1 MGRGTWWFACG
12 ILVLSGAVAWPASC
26 HAADGDRRDK
36 VATCDDP
43 DRDEAQPSGH
53 SDADKPRPPV
63 RWDLTLFGPGSP
75 NPNRHITSLTLVV
88 HQWTWDGMLPDP
100 LLKTKS
106 TEPWLL
112 RQSEHALTF
121 TLNKDANVDAWPTV
135 YVMNNVPWGEL
146 RVVTTHDAFSVH
158 IYRDDFEMDTKH
170 DGKAGFTSWSLARI
184 VDDLY
189 FGNTGEHLDAELFSR
204 LSGEAYSQGEKRYY
218 AKQEASRHQPGGD
231 PKLQKH
237 GSAED
242 SGSEPIREPPQPP
255 RAAQPQ

>member
-12 ILVLSGAVAWPASC
+12 IMVLSGAVAWPASC

-36 VATCDDP
+36 VTTCDDP

-75 NPNRHITSLTLVV
+75 NPNRHITSLTLVLY
-88 HQWTWDGMLPDP
+88 QPTWGGIVPDS
-100 LLKTKS
+100 LVKTKS

-112 RQSEHALTF
+112 RQAEHALAYTMRR
-121 TLNKDANVDAWPTV
+121 NANADHWPTV
-135 YVMNNVPWGEL
+135 YVGNNMPRGEL
-146 RVVTTHDAFSVH
+146 RVVTTHEAFRVH
-158 IYRDDFEMDTKH
+158 IYTHNFEMDTEH
-170 DGKAGFTSWSLARI
+170 DGKADFTSWSLARI

-189 FGNTGEHLDAELFSR
+189 FGNKGEHLDAELFSR

-218 AKQEASRHQPGGD
+218 GKQEASRYQPGGD
-231 PKLQKH
+231 PKLQKR